1 MILYHYTSAAGLYG
15 IVASKSLWTSHY
27 RFLNDTSEFRHGWDI
42 VLAAIERGGAEIR
55 QISSLAWEMIMLF
68 REHSESVHAFV
79 RSPATAI
86 FCRNGAATIADRVFR
101 SASTPTGCCR
111 TRASPSERVL
121 TRSRSIMQRWGE
133 AREKASASIENAGP
147 GA

>member
-79 RSPATAI
+79 GSLT
-86 FCRNGAATIADRVFR
+86 RNGDLLSQARLQSRTGFFDRLRRRLAAAER
-101 SASTPTGCCR
+101 
-111 TRASPSERVL
+111 ERV
-121 TRSRSIMQRWGE
+121 R
-133 AREKASASIENAGP
+133 ANAS
-147 GA
+147 